1 MSIKRK
7 MNFTAVLR
15 PGFIFSIPAVEE
27 RIHNHSGKDLN
38 RTGKQRVKEKEEIL
52 SGWTH
57 WNAITASVTLERTD
71 GALDPPHRERLFYK
85 AIITRDSSV
94 SQSEIELPSL
104 LLGQNWGFQQD
115 VGCPDRTH
123 TGPRTRVQNGLQ
135 SCVQQQVN
143 GQERLHVRHRL
154 TAGRLNAIS
163 GAVFNKCTDSLLHL
177 NSKKRD
183 QCVTGPWS
191 TIISCSGV
199 FGELSSLFF
208 CLKAPRSWCSG
219 GPSLWP

>member
-1 MSIKRK
+1 MSNECQSNVKW
-7 MNFTAVLR
+7 TL
-15 PGFIFSIPAVEE
+15 PPYTP
-27 RIHNHSGKDLN
+27 RIYLFHSSCWRTNPYNHSGKDLN

-52 SGWTH
+52 SGGTH

-123 TGPRTRVQNGLQ
+123 TGPRTRVPNGLQ

-143 GQERLHVRHRL
+143 GQERPSRA
-154 TAGRLNAIS
+154 T
-163 GAVFNKCTDSLLHL
+163 
-177 NSKKRD
+177 
-183 QCVTGPWS
+183 
-191 TIISCSGV
+191 
-199 FGELSSLFF
+199 SSD
-208 CLKAPRSWCSG
+208 R
-219 GPSLWP
+219 GPS